1 MKLKNIASGV
11 LLCTALCFMANVQAQ
26 CTDGEYSTFKKYDS
40 YLDANPNMDDDRAR
54 SNFAARAGMRPAAL
68 KDLYFRCLQRW
79 AAGEPEQVKKVAQE
93 ASVRMAAGGETPLTL
108 GHSCK
113 TLGYRYGHTATS
125 TMLGRQPNIGW
136 DFSMPER
143 CKNKSSTEAGITEGT
158 KAGAK

>member
-11 LLCTALCFMANVQAQ
+11 LLCTALCFMTNVQAQ
-26 CTDGEYSTFKKYDS
+26 CTDGEYSTFKKYDA

-54 SNFAARAGMRPAAL
+54 SNFAARAGMRPTAL

-79 AAGEPEQVKKVAQE
+79 AVGEPEQVKKVAQE
-93 ASVRMAAGGETPLTL
+93 ASARMAAGGETPLTL

-113 TLGYRYGHTATS
+113 TLGYRYGHTATR

>member
-11 LLCTALCFMANVQAQ
+11 LLCTALCFMTNVQAQ
-26 CTDGEYSTFKKYDS
+26 CTDGEYSTFKKYDA

-54 SNFAARAGMRPAAL
+54 SNFAARAGMRPTAL

-93 ASVRMAAGGETPLTL
+93 ASARMAAGGETPLTL

-113 TLGYRYGHTATS
+113 TLGYRYGHTATR

-143 CKNKSSTEAGITEGT
+143 CKNKSSTEVGITEGT